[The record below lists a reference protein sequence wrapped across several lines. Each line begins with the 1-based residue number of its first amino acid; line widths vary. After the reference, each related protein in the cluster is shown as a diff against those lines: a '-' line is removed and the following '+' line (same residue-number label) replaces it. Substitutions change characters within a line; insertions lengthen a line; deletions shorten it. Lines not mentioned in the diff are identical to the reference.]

1 MNQAAERAQAWLK
14 APYDEETQKATQA
27 LLDQGGDALND
38 AFYQDLDFGT
48 GGLRGI
54 MGTGTNR
61 INKYTLGAAT
71 QGLANYLHK
80 QFPNEAIKVAI
91 AHDSRHNSKPFARQ
105 VAEVLSA
112 NNIKVYLYEDLRPTP
127 ALSFAIRHL
136 NCQSGIVLTASH
148 NPPAYNGY
156 KVYWSDGGQLVPPHD
171 KAVIN
176 EVRAVSADAVKY
188 GAKPELIEM
197 IGGEVDQAYLAEV
210 KKLSLSEGGKADLS
224 LVFTSIHGTS
234 ITLVPPA
241 LKNAGFKKVAIVE
254 EQAEPDGDFPTV
266 KSPNPEEAEA
276 LSMALKQ
283 AEATDADMV
292 IGTDPDADRVGIA
305 VRNLEGEME
314 LLNGNQAASVL
325 IYYLLERWKEEN
337 KLTGN
342 EFVAKTIV
350 TTDLIAKIAEAYQ
363 VPCPECLTGFK
374 WIADIIRK
382 REGKANFIGGGEESY
397 GYMIGDFVRDKDA
410 VASAVML
417 AETAAYAKSKGS
429 SFYQLLIE
437 VYQRFGFYLERL
449 ISLKR
454 EGMKG
459 QEEIAQMMQDFRS
472 KTPKAIGGEKVVE
485 VLDYQSSERRLV
497 AENRSEAIDLPKSNV
512 VQFITEKGSKITA
525 RPSGTEPKIKFYV
538 SVNDNLEHKGN
549 FATKKQELESRID
562 NIIKELGLWSL
573 DGPYMLFQQV

>member
-1 MNQAAERAQAWLK
+1 MTAAERAQAWLQS
-14 APYDEETQKATQA
+14 PYDPETQKATQA
-27 LLDQGGDALND
+27 LLDEGGDALND

-54 MGTGTNR
+54 MGVGTNR

-71 QGLANYLHK
+71 QGLANYLNQ
-80 QFPNEAIKVAI
+80 QFKDQQISVAI
-91 AHDSRHNSKPFARQ
+91 AHDSRHNSKPYARQ

-112 NNIKVYLYEDLRPTP
+112 NGIKVYLYEDLRPTP

-171 KAVIN
+171 KAAIS
-176 EVRAVSADAVKY
+176 EVRAV
-188 GAKPELIEM
+188 KPEEVRYDANPDLIEM
-197 IGGEVDQAYLAEV
+197 IGEEIDQAYLAEV
-210 KKLSLSEGGKADLS
+210 NKQSLSKDGKKDLS
-224 LVFTSIHGTS
+224 VVFTSIHGTS

-241 LKNAGFKKVAIVE
+241 LKNAGFEKVSIVE
-254 EQAEPDGDFPTV
+254 EQAEPNGDFPTV

-276 LSMALKQ
+276 LNMALEQ
-283 AEATDADMV
+283 AERIGADMV

-305 VRNLEGEME
+305 VRNLAGEME

-325 IYYLLERWKEEN
+325 IYYLLERWKEQGR
-337 KLTGN
+337 LSGN

-350 TTDLIAKIAEAYQ
+350 TTDLIKAIADGYN

-382 REGKANFIGGGEESY
+382 REGEATFIGGGEESY

-410 VASAVML
+410 VASAMML
-417 AETAAYAKSKGS
+417 AETAAYAKAQGS
-429 SFYQLLIE
+429 SFYEMLID
-437 VYQRFGFYLERL
+437 VYHQFGFYLEKL
-449 ISLKR
+449 VSLKR

-459 QEEIAQMMQDFRS
+459 QEEIAQMMEDFRT
-472 KTPKAIGGEKVVE
+472 KTPSSIAGEKVIS
-485 VLDYQSSERRLV
+485 VLDYQSSVQRNLV
-497 AENRSEAIDLPKSNV
+497 DGSSAQIDLPKSNV
-512 VQFITEKGSKITA
+512 VQFVTEKGTKITA

-538 SVNDNLEHKGN
+538 SVNDQLKDKADFAVMKAKLER
-549 FATKKQELESRID
+549 QID
-562 NIIKELGLWSL
+562 SITKELGLWE
-573 DGPYMLFQQV
+573 

>member
-1 MNQAAERAQAWLK
+1 MSSAAERAQAWLQP
-14 APYDEETQKATQA
+14 PYDEETQKATQA
-27 LLDQGGDALND
+27 LLDAGGDTLND

-54 MGTGTNR
+54 MGVGTNR

-71 QGLANYLHK
+71 QGLANYLNA
-80 QFPNEAIKVAI
+80 QFPNEQVSVAI

-171 KAVIN
+171 KAVIA
-176 EVRAVSADAVKY
+176 EVRAVAPSEVNYD
-188 GAKPELIEM
+188 AKPELIEM
-197 IGGEVDQAYLAEV
+197 IGDAVDQAYLAEV
-210 KKLSLSEGGKADLS
+210 KKLSLSEGGKEELS
-224 LVFTSIHGTS
+224 VVFTSIHGTS

-241 LKNAGFKKVAIVE
+241 LENAGFKKVSIVE
-254 EQAEPDGDFPTV
+254 EQATPDGAFPTV

-276 LSMALKQ
+276 LDMALKQ
-283 AEATDADMV
+283 AEDIGADMV

-305 VRNLEGEME
+305 VRNLNGEME

-325 IYYLLERWKEEN
+325 IYYLLERWKEN
-337 KLTGN
+337 GKLDGN
-342 EFVAKTIV
+342 QFVAKTIV
-350 TTDLIAKIAEAYQ
+350 TTDLISSIAKAYD

-382 REGKANFIGGGEESY
+382 REGQATFIGGGEESY

-410 VASAVML
+410 VASAVLL
-417 AETAAYAKSKGS
+417 AETAAYAKAQGS
-429 SFYQLLIE
+429 SFYEMLVD
-437 VYQRFGFYLERL
+437 VYHKFGFYLEKL
-449 ISLKR
+449 VSLKR

-459 QEEIAQMMQDFRS
+459 QEEIAQMMQDFRT
-472 KTPKAIGGEKVVE
+472 KTPATIAGEKVLE
-485 VLDYQSSERRLV
+485 VLDYQSSEHRYTSDGRI
-497 AENRSEAIDLPKSNV
+497 ETIELPKSNV
-512 VQFITEKGSKITA
+512 VQFITDKGTKITA

-538 SVNDNLEHKGN
+538 SVNSRLDDKAEFAVMKANLER
-549 FATKKQELESRID
+549 QID
-562 NIIKELGLWSL
+562 NITKELGL
-573 DGPYMLFQQV
+573 

>member
-1 MNQAAERAQAWLK
+1 MTAAERAQAWLQS
-14 APYDEETQKATQA
+14 PYDPETQKATQA
-27 LLDQGGDALND
+27 LLDEGGDALND

-54 MGTGTNR
+54 MGVGTNR
-61 INKYTLGAAT
+61 INKYTLAAAT
-71 QGLANYLHK
+71 QGLANYLNQ
-80 QFPNEAIKVAI
+80 QFKDQQISVAI

-112 NNIKVYLYEDLRPTP
+112 NGIKVYLYEDLRPTP

-171 KAVIN
+171 KAVIS
-176 EVRAVSADAVKY
+176 EVRAV
-188 GAKPELIEM
+188 KPEEVRYDANPDLIEM
-197 IGGEVDQAYLAEV
+197 IGEEIDQAYLAEV
-210 KKLSLSEGGKADLS
+210 NKQSLSKEGKRDLS
-224 LVFTSIHGTS
+224 VVFTSIHGTS

-241 LKNAGFKKVAIVE
+241 LKNAGFEKVSIVE
-254 EQAEPDGDFPTV
+254 EQAEPNGDFPTV

-276 LSMALKQ
+276 LNMALEQ
-283 AEATDADMV
+283 AERIGADMV

-305 VRNLEGEME
+305 VRNLAGEME

-325 IYYLLERWKEEN
+325 IYYLLERWKEQGR
-337 KLTGN
+337 LSGN

-350 TTDLIAKIAEAYQ
+350 TTDLIKAIADGYN

-382 REGKANFIGGGEESY
+382 REGEATFIGGGEESY

-410 VASAVML
+410 VASAMML
-417 AETAAYAKSKGS
+417 AETAAYAKAQGS
-429 SFYQLLIE
+429 SFYEMLID
-437 VYQRFGFYLERL
+437 VYHQFGFYLEKL
-449 ISLKR
+449 VSLKR

-459 QEEIAQMMQDFRS
+459 QEEIAQMMEDFRT
-472 KTPKAIGGEKVVE
+472 KTPSSIAGEKVIS
-485 VLDYQSSERRLV
+485 VLDYQSSVQRNLV
-497 AENRSEAIDLPKSNV
+497 DGSSVEIDLPKSNV
-512 VQFITEKGSKITA
+512 VQFVTEKATKITA

-538 SVNDNLEHKGN
+538 SVNDQLKDKADFAVMKAKLER
-549 FATKKQELESRID
+549 QID
-562 NIIKELGLWSL
+562 SITKELGL
-573 DGPYMLFQQV
+573 

>member
-1 MNQAAERAQAWLK
+1 MNNAAERAKAWLK
-14 APYDEETQKATQA
+14 PPYDVETQKATQA
-27 LLDQGGDALND
+27 LLDQGGDALAD

-54 MGTGTNR
+54 MGVGTNR

-71 QGLANYLHK
+71 QGLANYLNA
-80 QFPNEAIKVAI
+80 QFPGEEVKVAI
-91 AHDSRHNSKPFARQ
+91 AHDSRHNSKPFSQQ

-136 NCQSGIVLTASH
+136 GCQSGIVLTASH

-156 KVYWSDGGQLVPPHD
+156 KVYWNDGGQLVPPHD

-176 EVRAVSADAVKY
+176 EVRAVAADAVNY
-188 GAKPELIEM
+188 QAKPELIEM
-197 IGGEVDQAYLAEV
+197 IGDAVDQAYLAEV
-210 KKLSLSEGGKADLS
+210 KKLSLSSGGKEDLS
-224 LVFTSIHGTS
+224 VVFTSIHGTS

-241 LKNAGFKKVAIVE
+241 LENAGFKKVSIVE
-254 EQAEPDGDFPTV
+254 EQASPDGDFPTV

-276 LSMALKQ
+276 LDMALKQ
-283 AEATDADMV
+283 AEEIGADMV

-305 VRNLEGEME
+305 VRNLEGKME

-325 IYYLLERWKEEN
+325 IYYLLEKWKEN
-337 KLTGN
+337 DKLTGN
-342 EFVAKTIV
+342 EYVAKTIV
-350 TTDLIAKIAEAYQ
+350 TTDLISSIAEAYN

-382 REGKANFIGGGEESY
+382 REGEATFIGGGEESY

-429 SFYQLLIE
+429 SFYEMLVE
-437 VYQRFGFYLERL
+437 VYAKFGFYLEKL
-449 ISLKR
+449 VSLKR

-459 QEEIAQMMQDFRS
+459 QEEIAQMMQDFRT
-472 KTPKAIGGEKVVE
+472 KTPATIAGEKVIE
-485 VLDYQSSERRLV
+485 VRDYQSSEKRYTEDGRV
-497 AENRSEAIDLPKSNV
+497 EAIDLPQSNV
-512 VQFITEKGSKITA
+512 VQFVTDKGSKITA

-538 SVNDNLEHKGN
+538 SVKDQLKDAADFPVMKAALER
-549 FATKKQELESRID
+549 RID
-562 NIIKELGLWSL
+562 SITKELGL
-573 DGPYMLFQQV
+573 

>member
-1 MNQAAERAQAWLK
+1 MNAAERAQAWLK
-14 APYDEETQKATQA
+14 APYDEDTQKATQE
-27 LLDQGGDALND
+27 LLDKGGDALND

-54 MGTGTNR
+54 MGVGTNR

-71 QGLANYLHK
+71 QGLANYLNK
-80 QFPNEAIKVAI
+80 EFAGESISVAI

-112 NNIKVYLYEDLRPTP
+112 NGIKVYLYEDLRPTP

-136 NCQSGIVLTASH
+136 KCQSGIVLTASH

-156 KVYWSDGGQLVPPHD
+156 KVYWNDGGQLVPPHD

-176 EVRAVSADAVKY
+176 EVRAV
-188 GAKPELIEM
+188 KPEEVRYDANQDLIEM
-197 IGGEVDQAYLAEV
+197 IGAEVDEAYLAEV
-210 KKLSLSEGGKADLS
+210 NKQSLSSEGKADLS
-224 LVFTSIHGTS
+224 VVFTSIHGTS

-241 LKNAGFKKVAIVE
+241 LENAGFKRISIVE
-254 EQAEPDGDFPTV
+254 EQAKPDGDFPTV
-266 KSPNPEEAEA
+266 KSPNPEETEA
-276 LSMALKQ
+276 LNMALEQ
-283 AEATDADMV
+283 AESIGADMV

-305 VRNLEGEME
+305 VRNLNGDME

-325 IYYLLERWKEEN
+325 IYYLLERWKEQGRLSG
-337 KLTGN
+337 K

-350 TTDLIAKIAEAYQ
+350 TTDLIKKIADGYN

-382 REGKANFIGGGEESY
+382 REGEATFIGGGEESY

-410 VASAVML
+410 VASAMML
-417 AETAAYAKSKGS
+417 AETAAYAKAQGG
-429 SFYQLLIE
+429 SFYEMLIE
-437 VYQRFGFYLERL
+437 VYHKFGFYLEKL
-449 ISLKR
+449 VSLKR

-459 QEEIAQMMQDFRS
+459 QEEIAQMMEDFRT
-472 KTPKAIGGEKVVE
+472 KTPQSIAGEKVVS
-485 VLDYQSSERRLV
+485 VLDYQSSEAR
-497 AENRSEAIDLPKSNV
+497 NMSDGSTSIIDLPKSNV
-512 VQFITEKGSKITA
+512 VQFITDKGTKITA

-538 SVNDNLEHKGN
+538 SVNDALKNKAD
-549 FATKKQELESRID
+549 FTAKKAELESRI
-562 NIIKELGLWSL
+562 NHITKELGL
-573 DGPYMLFQQV
+573 

>member
-1 MNQAAERAQAWLK
+1 MSSAAERAQAWLQ
-14 APYDEETQKATQA
+14 APYDVETQKATEK
-27 LLDQGGDALND
+27 LLEQGGDALND

-54 MGTGTNR
+54 MGVGTNR

-71 QGLANYLHK
+71 QGLANYLNA
-80 QFPNEAIKVAI
+80 QFPNEEVSVAI

-112 NNIKVYLYEDLRPTP
+112 NSIKVYLYEDLRPTP

-156 KVYWSDGGQLVPPHD
+156 KVYWNDGGQLVPPHD
-171 KAVIN
+171 KAVIS
-176 EVRAVSADAVKY
+176 EVRAVAPDAVNY
-188 GAKPELIEM
+188 DAKPELIEM
-197 IGGEVDQAYLAEV
+197 IGDAVDQAYLAEV

-224 LVFTSIHGTS
+224 VVFTSIHGTS

-241 LKNAGFKKVAIVE
+241 LENAGFKNISIVE
-254 EQAEPDGDFPTV
+254 EQATPDGAFPTV

-276 LSMALKQ
+276 LDMALKQ
-283 AEATDADMV
+283 AEKIGADMV

-305 VRNLEGEME
+305 VRNLQGEME

-325 IYYLLERWKEEN
+325 IYYLLERWKEKG
-337 KLTGN
+337 KLDGN
-342 EFVAKTIV
+342 QFVAKTIV
-350 TTDLIAKIAEAYQ
+350 TTDLISSIAKGYD

-374 WIADIIRK
+374 WIADIIRQ
-382 REGKANFIGGGEESY
+382 REGKATFIGGGEESY

-410 VASAVML
+410 VASAVLL
-417 AETAAYAKSKGS
+417 AETAAFAKSQGG
-429 SFYQLLIE
+429 SFYEMLVD
-437 VYQRFGFYLERL
+437 VYSKFGFYLEKL
-449 ISLKR
+449 VSLKR

-459 QEEIAQMMQDFRS
+459 QEEIAQMMQDFRT
-472 KTPKAIGGEKVVE
+472 KTPATIAGEEILE
-485 VLDYQSSERRLV
+485 VLDYQSSERRYTSDGRV
-497 AENRSEAIDLPKSNV
+497 ESIELPKSNV
-512 VQFITEKGSKITA
+512 VQFITNKGTKITA

-538 SVNDNLEHKGN
+538 SVNDRVDDKANFPVMKGNLER
-549 FATKKQELESRID
+549 QID
-562 NIIKELGLWSL
+562 SITKELGL
-573 DGPYMLFQQV
+573 

>member
-1 MNQAAERAQAWLK
+1 MSSAAERAQAWLQ
-14 APYDEETQKATQA
+14 APYDVETQKATEK
-27 LLDQGGDALND
+27 LLEQGGDALND

-54 MGTGTNR
+54 MGVGTNR

-71 QGLANYLHK
+71 QGLANYLNA
-80 QFPNEAIKVAI
+80 QFPNEEVSVAI

-112 NNIKVYLYEDLRPTP
+112 NSIKVYLYEDLRPTP

-156 KVYWSDGGQLVPPHD
+156 KVYWNDGGQLVPPHD
-171 KAVIN
+171 KAVIS
-176 EVRAVSADAVKY
+176 EVRAVAPDAVNY
-188 GAKPELIEM
+188 DAKPELIEM
-197 IGGEVDQAYLAEV
+197 IGDAVDQAYLAEV

-224 LVFTSIHGTS
+224 VVFTSIHGTS

-241 LKNAGFKKVAIVE
+241 LENAGFKNISIVE
-254 EQAEPDGDFPTV
+254 EQATPDGAFPTV

-276 LSMALKQ
+276 LDMALKQ
-283 AEATDADMV
+283 AEKIGADMV

-305 VRNLEGEME
+305 VRNLQGEME

-325 IYYLLERWKEEN
+325 IYYLLERWKEKG
-337 KLTGN
+337 KLDGN
-342 EFVAKTIV
+342 QFVAKTIV
-350 TTDLIAKIAEAYQ
+350 TTDLISSIAKGYD

-374 WIADIIRK
+374 WIADIIRQ
-382 REGKANFIGGGEESY
+382 REGKATFIGGGEESY

-410 VASAVML
+410 VASAVLL
-417 AETAAYAKSKGS
+417 AETAAFAKSQGG
-429 SFYQLLIE
+429 SFYEMLVD
-437 VYQRFGFYLERL
+437 VYSKFGFYLEKL
-449 ISLKR
+449 VSLKR

-459 QEEIAQMMQDFRS
+459 QEEIAQMMQDFRT
-472 KTPKAIGGEKVVE
+472 KTPATIAGEEILE
-485 VLDYQSSERRLV
+485 VLDYQSSERRYTSDGRV
-497 AENRSEAIDLPKSNV
+497 ESIELPKSNV
-512 VQFITEKGSKITA
+512 VQFITNKGTKITA

-538 SVNDNLEHKGN
+538 SVNDRLDDKANFPVMKGNLER
-549 FATKKQELESRID
+549 QID
-562 NIIKELGLWSL
+562 SITKELGL
-573 DGPYMLFQQV
+573 

>member
-1 MNQAAERAQAWLK
+1 MSSAAERAQAWLH
-14 APYDEETQKATQA
+14 APYDEETNKATQA
-27 LLDQGGDALND
+27 LLDAGGDALND

-54 MGTGTNR
+54 MGVGTNR

-71 QGLANYLHK
+71 QGLANYLNA
-80 QFPNEAIKVAI
+80 QFPNEQVSVAI

-171 KAVIN
+171 KAVIS
-176 EVRAVSADAVKY
+176 EVRAVAPGEVNYDAKV
-188 GAKPELIEM
+188 ELIEM
-197 IGGEVDQAYLAEV
+197 IGDAVDQAYLAEV
-210 KKLSLSEGGKADLS
+210 KKLSLSEGGKEDLS
-224 LVFTSIHGTS
+224 VVFTSIHGTS

-241 LKNAGFKKVAIVE
+241 LENAGFKKISIVE
-254 EQAEPDGDFPTV
+254 EQATPDGAFPTV

-276 LSMALKQ
+276 LDMALKQ
-283 AEATDADMV
+283 AEDLGADMV

-305 VRNLEGEME
+305 VRNLQGEME

-325 IYYLLERWKEEN
+325 IYYLLERWKEN
-337 KLTGN
+337 GKLDGN
-342 EFVAKTIV
+342 QFVAKTIV
-350 TTDLIAKIAEAYQ
+350 TTDLISSIAKAYD

-382 REGKANFIGGGEESY
+382 REGKATFIGGGEESY

-410 VASAVML
+410 VASAVLL
-417 AETAAYAKSKGS
+417 AETAAYAKAQGS
-429 SFYQLLIE
+429 SFYEMLVD
-437 VYQRFGFYLERL
+437 VYSKFGFYLEKL
-449 ISLKR
+449 VSLKR

-459 QEEIAQMMQDFRS
+459 QEEIAQMMQDFRT
-472 KTPKAIGGEKVVE
+472 KTPATIAGEKVLE
-485 VLDYQSSERRLV
+485 VLDYQSSEHRYTADGRT
-497 AENRSEAIDLPKSNV
+497 ETIELPKSNV
-512 VQFITEKGSKITA
+512 VQFVTDKGTKITA

-538 SVNDNLEHKGN
+538 SVNDRLDDKANFAVMKANLER
-549 FATKKQELESRID
+549 QID
-562 NIIKELGLWSL
+562 NITKELGLW
-573 DGPYMLFQQV
+573 D

>member
-1 MNQAAERAQAWLK
+1 MQSALERAQAWLK
-14 APYDEETQKATQA
+14 EPYDAETQAAAQA
-27 LLDQGGDALND
+27 LIDQGGDALAD

-54 MGTGTNR
+54 MGVGTNR

-71 QGLANYLHK
+71 QGLANYLNK
-80 QFPNEAIKVAI
+80 QFPNEEIKVAI
-91 AHDSRHNSKPFARQ
+91 AHDSRHNSKPFARL

-112 NNIKVYLYEDLRPTP
+112 NGIRVYLYEDLRPTP

-136 NCQSGIVLTASH
+136 GCQSGIVLTASH

-176 EVRAVSADAVKY
+176 EVRAVQVSEIRYDFKE
-188 GAKPELIEM
+188 ELIEM
-197 IGGEVDQAYLAEV
+197 IGAEVDAAYLKEV
-210 KKLSLSEGGKADLS
+210 NKQSLSDAGKEDLS
-224 LVFTSIHGTS
+224 IVFTSIHGTS

-241 LKNAGFKKVAIVE
+241 LEQAGFKKVSIVE
-254 EQAEPDGDFPTV
+254 EQAKPDGDFPTV
-266 KSPNPEEAEA
+266 KSPNPEEPEA

-283 AEATDADMV
+283 AERLEADMV

-305 VRNLEGEME
+305 VRNLDGDLE

-325 IYYLLERWKEEN
+325 IYYLLEQWKEKG
-337 KLTGN
+337 KLAGN
-342 EFVAKTIV
+342 EYVAKTIV
-350 TTDLIAKIAEAYQ
+350 TTDLITKIAEAYQ

-374 WIADIIRK
+374 WIADIIRN
-382 REGKANFIGGGEESY
+382 REGEMTFIGGGEESY

-417 AETAAYAKSKGS
+417 AEAAAYAKSKGS
-429 SFYQLLIE
+429 SFYEMLIDA
-437 VYQRFGFYLERL
+437 YHKFGFYLEVL
-449 ISLKR
+449 VSLKR

-459 QEEIAQMMQDFRS
+459 QEEIAQMMQDFRT
-472 KTPKAIGGEKVVE
+472 KTPDTIAGERIIK
-485 VLDYQSSERRLV
+485 VLDYQSSEAKDLV
-497 AENRSEAIDLPKSNV
+497 HMSSESIDLPKSNV
-512 VQFITEKGSKITA
+512 VQFITEEGTKITA

-538 SVNDNLEHKGN
+538 SVNDHLGELKDFREGKAKLERRL
-549 FATKKQELESRID
+549 AEITKA
-562 NIIKELGLWSL
+562 LGL
-573 DGPYMLFQQV
+573 

>member
-1 MNQAAERAQAWLK
+1 MNAAERAQAWLK
-14 APYDEETQKATQA
+14 APYDEDTQKATQE
-27 LLDQGGDALND
+27 LLDKGGDALND

-54 MGTGTNR
+54 MGVGTNR

-71 QGLANYLHK
+71 QGLANYLNK
-80 QFPNEAIKVAI
+80 EFAGESISVAI

-112 NNIKVYLYEDLRPTP
+112 NGIKVYLYEDLRPTP

-136 NCQSGIVLTASH
+136 KCQSGIVLTASH

-156 KVYWSDGGQLVPPHD
+156 KVYWNDGGQLVPPHD

-176 EVRAVSADAVKY
+176 EVRAV
-188 GAKPELIEM
+188 KPEEVRYDANQDLIEM
-197 IGGEVDQAYLAEV
+197 IGAEVDEAYLAEV
-210 KKLSLSEGGKADLS
+210 NKQSLSSEGKADLS
-224 LVFTSIHGTS
+224 VVFTSIHGTS

-241 LKNAGFKKVAIVE
+241 LENAGFKRISIVE
-254 EQAEPDGDFPTV
+254 EQAKPDGDFPTV

-276 LSMALKQ
+276 LNMALEQ
-283 AEATDADMV
+283 AESIGADMV

-305 VRNLEGEME
+305 VRNLNGDME

-325 IYYLLERWKEEN
+325 IYYLLERWKEQGRLSG
-337 KLTGN
+337 K

-350 TTDLIAKIAEAYQ
+350 TTDLIKKIADGYN

-382 REGKANFIGGGEESY
+382 REGEATFIGGGEESY

-410 VASAVML
+410 VASAMML
-417 AETAAYAKSKGS
+417 AETAAYAKAQGG
-429 SFYQLLIE
+429 SFYEMLIE
-437 VYQRFGFYLERL
+437 VYHKFGFYLEKL
-449 ISLKR
+449 VSLKR

-459 QEEIAQMMQDFRS
+459 QEEIARMMEDFRT
-472 KTPKAIGGEKVVE
+472 KTPQSIAGEKVVS
-485 VLDYQSSERRLV
+485 VLDYQSSEAR
-497 AENRSEAIDLPKSNV
+497 NMSDGSTSIIDLPKSNV
-512 VQFITEKGSKITA
+512 VQFITDKGTKITA

-538 SVNDNLEHKGN
+538 SVNDALKNKAD
-549 FATKKQELESRID
+549 FTAKKAELESRI
-562 NIIKELGLWSL
+562 NHITKELGL
-573 DGPYMLFQQV
+573 

>member
-1 MNQAAERAQAWLK
+1 MTAAERAQAWLQS
-14 APYDEETQKATQA
+14 PYDPETQKATQA
-27 LLDQGGDALND
+27 LLDEGGDALND

-54 MGTGTNR
+54 MGVGTNR

-71 QGLANYLHK
+71 QGLANYLNQ
-80 QFPNEAIKVAI
+80 QFKDEQISVAI

-112 NNIKVYLYEDLRPTP
+112 NGIKVYLYEDLRPTP

-171 KAVIN
+171 KAVIS
-176 EVRAVSADAVKY
+176 EVRAV
-188 GAKPELIEM
+188 KPEEVRYDANPDLIEM
-197 IGGEVDQAYLAEV
+197 IGEEIDQAYLAEV
-210 KKLSLSEGGKADLS
+210 NKQSLSKEGKKDLS
-224 LVFTSIHGTS
+224 VVFTSIHGTS

-241 LKNAGFKKVAIVE
+241 LKNAGFEKVSIVE
-254 EQAEPDGDFPTV
+254 EQAEPNGDFPTV

-276 LSMALKQ
+276 LNMALEQ
-283 AEATDADMV
+283 AERIGADMV

-305 VRNLEGEME
+305 VCNLAGEME

-325 IYYLLERWKEEN
+325 IYYLLERWKEQGR
-337 KLTGN
+337 LSGN

-350 TTDLIAKIAEAYQ
+350 TTDLIKAIADGYN

-382 REGKANFIGGGEESY
+382 REGEATFIGGGEESY

-410 VASAVML
+410 VASAMML
-417 AETAAYAKSKGS
+417 AETAAYAKAQGS
-429 SFYQLLIE
+429 SFYEMLID
-437 VYQRFGFYLERL
+437 VYHQFGFYLEKL
-449 ISLKR
+449 VSLKR

-459 QEEIAQMMQDFRS
+459 QEEIAQMMEDFRT
-472 KTPKAIGGEKVVE
+472 KTPSSIAGEKVIS
-485 VLDYQSSERRLV
+485 VLDYQSSVQRNLV
-497 AENRSEAIDLPKSNV
+497 DGSSAQIDLPKSNV
-512 VQFITEKGSKITA
+512 VQFVTEKATKITA

-538 SVNDNLEHKGN
+538 SVNDQLKDKADFAVMKAKLER
-549 FATKKQELESRID
+549 QID
-562 NIIKELGLWSL
+562 SITKELGLWE
-573 DGPYMLFQQV
+573 

>member
-1 MNQAAERAQAWLK
+1 MNNAAERAKAWLK
-14 APYDEETQKATQA
+14 PPYDVETQKATQA
-27 LLDQGGDALND
+27 LLDQGGDALAD

-54 MGTGTNR
+54 MGVGTNR

-71 QGLANYLHK
+71 QGLANYLNA
-80 QFPNEAIKVAI
+80 QFPGEEVKVAI
-91 AHDSRHNSKPFARQ
+91 AHDSRHNSKSFSQQ

-136 NCQSGIVLTASH
+136 GCQSGIVLTASH

-156 KVYWSDGGQLVPPHD
+156 KVYWNDGGQLVPPHD

-176 EVRAVSADAVKY
+176 EVRAVAADAVNY
-188 GAKPELIEM
+188 QAKPELIEM
-197 IGGEVDQAYLAEV
+197 IGDAVDQAYLAEV
-210 KKLSLSEGGKADLS
+210 KKLSLSSGGKEDLS
-224 LVFTSIHGTS
+224 VVFTSIHGTS

-241 LKNAGFKKVAIVE
+241 LENAGFKKVSIVE
-254 EQAEPDGDFPTV
+254 EQASPDGDFPTV

-276 LSMALKQ
+276 LDMALKQ
-283 AEATDADMV
+283 AEEIDADMV

-305 VRNLEGEME
+305 VRNLEGKME

-325 IYYLLERWKEEN
+325 IYYLLEKWKEN
-337 KLTGN
+337 DKLTGN
-342 EFVAKTIV
+342 EYVAKTIV
-350 TTDLIAKIAEAYQ
+350 TTDLISSIAEAYN

-382 REGKANFIGGGEESY
+382 REGEATFIGGGEESY

-429 SFYQLLIE
+429 SFYEMLVE
-437 VYQRFGFYLERL
+437 VYAKFGYYLEKL
-449 ISLKR
+449 VSLKR

-459 QEEIAQMMQDFRS
+459 QEEIAQMMQDFRT
-472 KTPKAIGGEKVVE
+472 KTPATIAGEKVIE
-485 VLDYQSSERRLV
+485 VRDYQSSEKRYTEDGRV
-497 AENRSEAIDLPKSNV
+497 EAIDLPQSNV
-512 VQFITEKGSKITA
+512 VQFVTDKGSKITA

-538 SVNDNLEHKGN
+538 SVKDQLKDAADFPVMKAALER
-549 FATKKQELESRID
+549 RID
-562 NIIKELGLWSL
+562 SITKELGL
-573 DGPYMLFQQV
+573 

>member
-1 MNQAAERAQAWLK
+1 MNAAERAQAWLK
-14 APYDEETQKATQA
+14 APYDEETNKATQA
-27 LLDQGGDALND
+27 LLDAGGDALND

-54 MGTGTNR
+54 MGVGTNR

-71 QGLANYLHK
+71 QGLANYLNK
-80 QFPNEAIKVAI
+80 QFRGTQISVAI
-91 AHDSRHNSKPFARQ
+91 AHDSRHNSKPFAKL

-112 NNIKVYLYEDLRPTP
+112 NGIKVYLYEDLRPTP

-171 KAVIN
+171 KAVIA
-176 EVRAVSADAVKY
+176 EVRAVKVDEVRY
-188 GAKPELIEM
+188 DAKPELIEW
-197 IGGEVDQAYLAEV
+197 IGAAVDEAYLAEV
-210 KKLSLSEGGKADLS
+210 KKLSLTSGGKKDLS
-224 LVFTSIHGTS
+224 VVFTSIHGTS
-234 ITLVPPA
+234 ITLVPQA
-241 LKNAGFKKVAIVE
+241 LANAGFKKVSIVE
-254 EQAEPDGDFPTV
+254 EQATPDGDFPTV

-276 LSMALKQ
+276 LSMALAQ
-283 AEATDADMV
+283 AERSGADMV

-325 IYYLLERWKEEN
+325 IYYLLEQWKANN
-337 KLTGN
+337 KLDGN
-342 EFVAKTIV
+342 QYVAKTIV
-350 TTDLIAKIAEAYQ
+350 TTDLISDIAAGYN

-382 REGKANFIGGGEESY
+382 REGEATFIGGGEESY

-429 SFYQLLIE
+429 SFYEMLIE
-437 VYQRFGFYLERL
+437 VYAKFGFYLEKL
-449 ISLKR
+449 VSLKR

-459 QEEIAQMMQDFRS
+459 QEEIAQMMQDFRT
-472 KTPKAIGGEKVVE
+472 KTPATIAGEKVVQ
-485 VLDYQSSERRLV
+485 VLDYQSSESRNV
-497 AENRSEAIDLPKSNV
+497 ADGSTTAIDLPKSNV
-512 VQFITEKGSKITA
+512 VQFVTDQGTKITA

-538 SVNDNLEHKGN
+538 SVKDILKDKAQ
-549 FATKKQELESRID
+549 FATKKAELEDRLSKIT
-562 NIIKELGLWSL
+562 KELGL
-573 DGPYMLFQQV
+573 